1 MGNYHTSMTD
11 KELQEWKLMS
21 ENPETVYVSKED
33 YDTLVRA
40 MNEPPN
46 PEVVKSLKKLLSRA
60 KGVFVVD
67 DC

>member
-1 MGNYHTSMTD
+1 MDSCHIFMTD
-11 KELQEWKLMS
+11 EELQEWKLMS
-21 ENPETVYVSKED
+21 ENPETFYVSRED

-60 KGVFVVD
+60 KRDFQR
-67 DC
+67 